1 MTDTATEPLIY
12 ESGAKG
18 RCSRRRGCHASIV
31 AAMRLEIFSDVV
43 CPWCYIGKQ
52 RFDRA
57 VANLTKAGVD
67 LKLEIIYRP
76 FQLDPSAP
84 QDTPTPVREA
94 YAKKFGGTE
103 RADEIL
109 AHVTKLA
116 AIEGINFRMDIAVRA
131 NTSRAHRLIAVSQT
145 KDLDIDLDHTRLKES
160 LMIAYFCDGKDIS
173 NIQTL
178 SEIAIDFGMNG
189 EEVTQMLQ
197 SDVGVNELE
206 ENLQRANELGITAV
220 PTYVFDEQ
228 WSVPGAQDSETFE
241 RILRKLND
249 QQVSS

>member
-1 MTDTATEPLIY
+1 
-12 ESGAKG
+12 
-18 RCSRRRGCHASIV
+18 
-31 AAMRLEIFSDVV
+31 MRLEIFSDVV

-57 VANLTKAGVD
+57 VANLTRAGVD

-94 YAKKFGGTE
+94 YAKKFGGTD

-116 AIEGINFRMDIAVRA
+116 AIDGINFRMEIAVRA
-131 NTSRAHRLIAVSQT
+131 NTSRAHRLIALSQT
-145 KDLDIDLDHTRLKES
+145 KDLDHTKLKES

-178 SEIAIDFGMNG
+178 SEIAIDFGMDG

-197 SDVGVNELE
+197 SNAGVNELE

>member
-1 MTDTATEPLIY
+1 
-12 ESGAKG
+12 
-18 RCSRRRGCHASIV
+18 
-31 AAMRLEIFSDVV
+31 MRLEIFSDVV

-94 YAKKFGGTE
+94 YAKKFGGTD

-116 AIEGINFRMDIAVRA
+116 AIDGINFRMEIAVRA
-131 NTSRAHRLIAVSQT
+131 NTSRAHRLIALSQT
-145 KDLDIDLDHTRLKES
+145 KDLDHTKLKES

-178 SEIAIDFGMNG
+178 SEIAIDFGMDG

-197 SDVGVNELE
+197 SNAGVNELE

>member
-1 MTDTATEPLIY
+1 
-12 ESGAKG
+12 
-18 RCSRRRGCHASIV
+18 
-31 AAMRLEIFSDVV
+31 
-43 CPWCYIGKQ
+43 
-52 RFDRA
+52 
-57 VANLTKAGVD
+57 
-67 LKLEIIYRP
+67 
-76 FQLDPSAP
+76 
-84 QDTPTPVREA
+84 
-94 YAKKFGGTE
+94 
-103 RADEIL
+103 
-109 AHVTKLA
+109 
-116 AIEGINFRMDIAVRA
+116 MDIAVRA
-131 NTSRAHRLIAVSQT
+131 NTSRAHRLIALSQT
-145 KDLDIDLDHTRLKES
+145 KDLDIDLDHTKLKES

>member
-76 FQLDPSAP
+76 FQLDRSAP

-94 YAKKFGGTE
+94 YAKKFGGTD

-116 AIEGINFRMDIAVRA
+116 AIDGINFRMDIAVRA
-131 NTSRAHRLIAVSQT
+131 NTSRAHRLIALSQT
-145 KDLDIDLDHTRLKES
+145 KDLDHTKLKES

-178 SEIAIDFGMNG
+178 SEIAIAFGMND

-197 SDVGVNELE
+197 SDAGVNELE

-249 QQVSS
+249 QPVSS

>member
-1 MTDTATEPLIY
+1 M
-12 ESGAKG
+12 
-18 RCSRRRGCHASIV
+18 
-31 AAMRLEIFSDVV
+31 
-43 CPWCYIGKQ
+43 
-52 RFDRA
+52 
-57 VANLTKAGVD
+57 ANLTRAGVD

-94 YAKKFGGTE
+94 YAKKFGGTD

-116 AIEGINFRMDIAVRA
+116 AIDGINFRMEIAVRA
-131 NTSRAHRLIAVSQT
+131 NTSRAHRLIALSQT
-145 KDLDIDLDHTRLKES
+145 KDLDHTKLKES

-178 SEIAIDFGMNG
+178 SEIAIDFGMDG

-197 SDVGVNELE
+197 SNAGVNELE

>member
-1 MTDTATEPLIY
+1 M
-12 ESGAKG
+12 
-18 RCSRRRGCHASIV
+18 
-31 AAMRLEIFSDVV
+31 
-43 CPWCYIGKQ
+43 
-52 RFDRA
+52 
-57 VANLTKAGVD
+57 ANLTKAGVD

-94 YAKKFGGTE
+94 YAKKFGGTD

-116 AIEGINFRMDIAVRA
+116 AIDGINFRMEIAVRA
-131 NTSRAHRLIAVSQT
+131 NTSRAHRLIALSQT
-145 KDLDIDLDHTRLKES
+145 KDLDHTKLKES

-178 SEIAIDFGMNG
+178 SEIAIDFGMDG

-197 SDVGVNELE
+197 SNAGVNELE

>member
-1 MTDTATEPLIY
+1 
-12 ESGAKG
+12 
-18 RCSRRRGCHASIV
+18 
-31 AAMRLEIFSDVV
+31 MRLEIFSDVV

-57 VANLTKAGVD
+57 VANLTRAGVD

-84 QDTPTPVREA
+84 QDTPTPVHDA
-94 YAKKFGGTE
+94 YAKKFGGTD

-116 AIEGINFRMDIAVRA
+116 AIDGINFRMEIAVRA
-131 NTSRAHRLIAVSQT
+131 NTSRAHRLIALSQT
-145 KDLDIDLDHTRLKES
+145 KDLDHTKLKES

-178 SEIAIDFGMNG
+178 SEIAIDFGMDG

-197 SDVGVNELE
+197 SNAGVNELE

>member
-1 MTDTATEPLIY
+1 
-12 ESGAKG
+12 
-18 RCSRRRGCHASIV
+18 
-31 AAMRLEIFSDVV
+31 MRLEIFSDVV

-67 LKLEIIYRP
+67 PKLEIIYRP

-94 YAKKFGGTE
+94 YAKKFGGTD

-116 AIEGINFRMDIAVRA
+116 AIDGINFRMEIAVRA
-131 NTSRAHRLIAVSQT
+131 NTSRAHRLIALSQT
-145 KDLDIDLDHTRLKES
+145 KDLDHTKLKES

-178 SEIAIDFGMNG
+178 SEIAIDFGMDG

-197 SDVGVNELE
+197 SNAGVNELE

-220 PTYVFDEQ
+220 PTYVVDEQ

>member
-1 MTDTATEPLIY
+1 M
-12 ESGAKG
+12 
-18 RCSRRRGCHASIV
+18 
-31 AAMRLEIFSDVV
+31 
-43 CPWCYIGKQ
+43 
-52 RFDRA
+52 
-57 VANLTKAGVD
+57 ANLTKAGVD

-94 YAKKFGGTE
+94 YAKKFGGTD

-116 AIEGINFRMDIAVRA
+116 AIDGINFRMEIAVRA
-131 NTSRAHRLIAVSQT
+131 NTSRAHRLIALSQT
-145 KDLDIDLDHTRLKES
+145 KDLDHTKLKES

-178 SEIAIDFGMNG
+178 SEIAIDFGMDG

-197 SDVGVNELE
+197 SDVGVNELK

>member
-1 MTDTATEPLIY
+1 
-12 ESGAKG
+12 
-18 RCSRRRGCHASIV
+18 
-31 AAMRLEIFSDVV
+31 MRLEIFSDVV

-57 VANLTKAGVD
+57 VANLTRAGVD

-116 AIEGINFRMDIAVRA
+116 AIDGINFRMEIAVRA
-131 NTSRAHRLIAVSQT
+131 NTSRAHRLIALSQT
-145 KDLDIDLDHTRLKES
+145 KDLDHTKLKES

-178 SEIAIDFGMNG
+178 SEIAIDFGMDG

-197 SDVGVNELE
+197 SNAGVNELE
-206 ENLQRANELGITAV
+206 ENLQRANELGVTAV

>member
-12 ESGAKG
+12 ESGTKG

-94 YAKKFGGTE
+94 YAKKFGGTD

-116 AIEGINFRMDIAVRA
+116 AIDGINFRMDIAVRA
-131 NTSRAHRLIAVSQT
+131 NTSRAHRLIALSQT
-145 KDLDIDLDHTRLKES
+145 KDLDHTKLKES
-160 LMIAYFCDGKDIS
+160 LMIAYFCGGKDIS
-173 NIQTL
+173 NISTL
-178 SEIAIDFGMNG
+178 SEIAIDFGING
-189 EEVTQMLQ
+189 EEVIQMLQ
-197 SDVGVNELE
+197 SDAGVNELE

-228 WSVPGAQDSETFE
+228 WSVPGAQDSATFE

>member
-1 MTDTATEPLIY
+1 
-12 ESGAKG
+12 
-18 RCSRRRGCHASIV
+18 
-31 AAMRLEIFSDVV
+31 MRLEIFSDVV

-84 QDTPTPVREA
+84 QDTPTPVRDA
-94 YAKKFGGTE
+94 YAKKFGGTD

-116 AIEGINFRMDIAVRA
+116 AIDGINFRMEIAVRA
-131 NTSRAHRLIAVSQT
+131 NTSRAHRLIALSQT
-145 KDLDIDLDHTRLKES
+145 KDLDHTKLKES

-178 SEIAIDFGMNG
+178 SEIAIDFGMDG

-197 SDVGVNELE
+197 SNAGVNELE